1 MRKNILFLLFYLL
14 ISLLVFTND
23 TNSYN
28 IYIENRETGKSV
40 EVFGNEKYIIKKY
53 IDKLD
58 MEKAKLLKAPID
70 YIIILEIDNE
80 MVRYK
85 FSGRYIARAEN
96 DLYIECNDEIMDIIK
111 KIGI

>member
-1 MRKNILFLLFYLL
+1 
-14 ISLLVFTND
+14 
-23 TNSYN
+23 
-28 IYIENRETGKSV
+28 
-40 EVFGNEKYIIKKY
+40 
-53 IDKLD
+53 

-96 DLYIECNDEIMDIIK
+96 DLYIECSDEIINIIK